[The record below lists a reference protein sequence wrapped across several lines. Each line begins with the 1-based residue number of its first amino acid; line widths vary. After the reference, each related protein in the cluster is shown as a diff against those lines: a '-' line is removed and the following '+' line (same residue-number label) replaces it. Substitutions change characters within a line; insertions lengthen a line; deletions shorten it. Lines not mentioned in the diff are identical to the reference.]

1 MSSPIA
7 VANDQTIVHKAS
19 DVKMPTARN
28 SKRSATVTN
37 LNRNPPPTVTTT
49 MTAFPVSP
57 IPAPKWVTDESSKSE
72 TSNPQFST
80 SMPRLRETTSPSIP
94 VVVDE
99 DIGSSGSV
107 GHQSSSSSSSYT
119 VGPNVNGGSNGSDK
133 TMESALP
140 LNVVNRSFSP
150 TNGIDTLI
158 LAATDGMRDDDSM
171 ANTTLLSTEDHD
183 NRSVS
188 SNGSGG
194 RKLRT
199 WHESFQA
206 LVQYKERHGNTNVP
220 VRYLEDS
227 ALANWVRYQQ
237 RNQESLPN
245 EKRQRLKCIGFQF
258 GARNDR
264 QWDAKLQR
272 LQEYQQEYG
281 RHATVRDLE
290 LSQWVSTQRSLYK
303 KNLLRA
309 DRQEKLDAI
318 GFVWQANQKHVDP
331 QNLKSGPSQTR
342 RDAQWNAQFEKL
354 QEFYK
359 AHGHFRVPNQYEK
372 DPSLGIWVSNQR
384 SIHNRGQL
392 PCGRKALL
400 DSIGFVWRVEA
411 KDARASLYQKQWE
424 QQLEGLIQYNLLH
437 GNCDVPANFEKR
449 GLGVWVVVQKEA
461 GRKGSLDPLRA
472 EKLLSTGLSWGDE
485 RDTCW
490 TKSFVKLQSYLVGK
504 KVGTEVSFEE
514 VTSYDAKLGNWI
526 KLQCVVKKHNKLFLK
541 RAFLLENIGC
551 QWNDAKMIVMSD
563 VATQLIPPQ
572 PPVVKPQQ
580 SQQQIPETKA
590 TVDHFVPDMACSAP
604 QATKQKA
611 STILK
616 RVVSTSSRSP
626 TMAVARPS
634 SSSSSKSTTIAL
646 RCPATAAAVK
656 RQVCVLHM
664 RRGRDPPGDPPGK
677 RVRLTL
683 LPEQS
688 VPMMVRSDPPGDA
701 PSSCVL

>member
-1 MSSPIA
+1 MSSSIA
-7 VANDQTIVHKAS
+7 DTNDRVTEDKAS
-19 DVKMPTARN
+19 AVKMPTTN
-28 SKRSATVTN
+28 SKESTVMK
-37 LNRNPPPTVTTT
+37 LNQDPPPTVTTT

-57 IPAPKWVTDESSKSE
+57 IPAPKWVTDESSKSD

-80 SMPRLRETTSPSIP
+80 MPRFCETTSPSIP

-99 DIGSSGSV
+99 DISSSASV
-107 GHQSSSSSSSYT
+107 GHQSSSSSSSST
-119 VGPNVNGGSNGSDK
+119 ASACVNSSSEK
-133 TMESALP
+133 TMESTLP
-140 LNVVNRSFSP
+140 PSVVNRSFSP

-158 LAATDGMRDDDSM
+158 LAATDGMRDDDST

-220 VRYLEDS
+220 VRYPEDS

-245 EKRQRLKCIGFQF
+245 EKRQRLKSIGFQF

-303 KNLLRA
+303 KSLLRA

-354 QEFYK
+354 QEFHK

-392 PCGRKALL
+392 PTGRKALL

-424 QQLEGLIQYNLLH
+424 QQLEGLLQYKLLH
-437 GNCDVPANFEKR
+437 GHCDVPANFEKR

-472 EKLLSTGLSWGDE
+472 EKLLSTGMSWGDE

-504 KVGTEVSFEE
+504 KVGTEVSFDE
-514 VTSYDAKLGNWI
+514 VTSYDVKLGNWI

-551 QWNDAKMIVMSD
+551 QWKDAKMIVMSD

-572 PPVVKPQQ
+572 PPLVKPQQ
-580 SQQQIPETKA
+580 SQPPPLQEQKPTPLS
-590 TVDHFVPDMACSAP
+590 FVPDMACSEPAVHTKAKATARAP
-604 QATKQKA
+604 
-611 STILK
+611 TILK
-616 RVVSTSSRSP
+616 RVVSASCRSP

-634 SSSSSKSTTIAL
+634 SSSSKSITVPVCTTAPTL
-646 RCPATAAAVK
+646 GTK
-656 RQVCVLHM
+656 RQVSVLHM

-683 LPEQS
+683 LPEHS
-688 VPMMVRSDPPGDA
+688 IPMMVRSDPPGDA